1 MCKGRG
7 LCITR
12 CELGSHPRVCLLQIL
27 DLLWQGPWGRIVGCH
42 TARIRKAFRAV
53 PWQSLRFPGLPKGC
67 TLAKAFAVMFD
78 VSGGPELC
86 SAHSHTGRRQPQIT
100 PADDRL
106 LQSNTSLRVNIWSDA
121 SSTNGP
127 YVSAAEFTLH
137 PLSQPLPNFS
147 SPQTHPESWKYFLW
161 NF

>member
-1 MCKGRG
+1 MNLGA
-7 LCITR
+7 T
-12 CELGSHPRVCLLQIL
+12 LGSVCYRFWIC
-27 DLLWQGPWGRIVGCH
+27 LWQGPWGRIVGCH
-42 TARIRKAFRAV
+42 TARIRKAFRVV

-67 TLAKAFAVMFD
+67 TLAKAFAVMCD
-78 VSGGPELC
+78 VSGGTELC
-86 SAHSHTGRRQPQIT
+86 SAHSHTGLRQPQIT
-100 PADDRL
+100 PVDDRL
-106 LQSNTSLRVNIWSDA
+106 LQSNTSRRVNIWSDA

-137 PLSQPLPNFS
+137 PLSQSLPNFS